1 MRQDATTLERAFEL
15 ANAGQCKSIDEIKSL
30 LKGEGYWIDAIV
42 GRQLFKQ
49 LRDLIASAQESQRL
63 S

>member
-1 MRQDATTLERAFEL
+1 MRQDRTALERAFEL
-15 ANAGQCKSIDEIKSL
+15 ADAGQCKSIDEIKSL

-49 LRDLIASAQESQRL
+49 LRDLIARARKS
-63 S
+63 

>member
-1 MRQDATTLERAFEL
+1 MRQDTTTLERAFEL

-49 LRDLIASAQESQRL
+49 LRDLIARARKS
-63 S
+63 